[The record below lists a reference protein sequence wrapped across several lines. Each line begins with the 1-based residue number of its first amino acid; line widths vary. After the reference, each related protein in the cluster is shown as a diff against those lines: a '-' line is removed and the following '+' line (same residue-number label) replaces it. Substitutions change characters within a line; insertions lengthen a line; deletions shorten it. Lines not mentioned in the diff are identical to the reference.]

1 MDTADLQ
8 VVRALATWS
17 RDGAP
22 AHLVT
27 VLKTWGS
34 SARPAGSL
42 LAVGP
47 DRQLQGSV
55 SGGCVEDDLVQRLR
69 DGTLAA
75 RRPERIEYGVTRAEG
90 ERFGLPC
97 GGTLELLAEPLTPGN
112 DFEPILD
119 RLLARERFSRTLDL
133 DSGASTLGPP
143 GAGAVCSIDGQLFRR
158 EFGPRWQLVIVGAA
172 QLSRCLAELALALD
186 YQVLVVDPRADFA
199 DSWDLPGVEVMRQM
213 PDDVVREHAM
223 DERSAVVTLT
233 HDPRFDDMALLEALE
248 SPAFYIGALG
258 SEQTNVRR
266 FERLRTLGVDDAAIQ
281 RLRAPVGLPIGSHAP
296 MEIAVAIAAE
306 LVAVRNHAAL
316 ADRARPATLATASGA
331 RVAAG

>member
-1 MDTADLQ
+1 MHAYT
-8 VVRALATWS
+8 
-17 RDGAP
+17 
-22 AHLVT
+22 
-27 VLKTWGS
+27 
-34 SARPAGSL
+34 
-42 LAVGP
+42 
-47 DRQLQGSV
+47 
-55 SGGCVEDDLVQRLR
+55 E
-69 DGTLAA
+69 
-75 RRPERIEYGVTRAEG
+75 
-90 ERFGLPC
+90 
-97 GGTLELLAEPLTPGN
+97 
-112 DFEPILD
+112 
-119 RLLARERFSRTLDL
+119 
-133 DSGASTLGPP
+133 STGPP
-143 GAGAVCSIDGQLFRR
+143 GNGAVCRVDGHLFRR

-199 DSWDLPGVEVMRQM
+199 ASWDLPSVEVLRQM

-258 SEQTNVRR
+258 SDQTNARR
-266 FERLRTLGVDDAAIQ
+266 FERLRTLGVDNDALV

-316 ADRARPATLATASGA
+316 AERAAPATPSAAAA
-331 RVAAG
+331 RAAAG